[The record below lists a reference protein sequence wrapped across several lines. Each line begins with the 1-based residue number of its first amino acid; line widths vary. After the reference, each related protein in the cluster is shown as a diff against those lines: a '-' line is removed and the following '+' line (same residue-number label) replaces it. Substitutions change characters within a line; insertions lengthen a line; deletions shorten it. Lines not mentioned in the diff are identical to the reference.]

1 MNAWGSENS
10 RREGGEEKYW
20 LPSSGTGGDA
30 IWCAAR
36 KRYLKWGNPMTPSD
50 LIGLTLVIDDLMG
63 SALMKPGE
71 RDRAP
76 PQSVPGFVVRVPS
89 LDMAYLLLA
98 IRAGRKCGP

>member
-20 LPSSGTGGDA
+20 LLSSGTGGDA

-36 KRYLKWGNPMTPSD
+36 KRYLKWGNPLTPSD